1 MIAARTRAKLKKL
14 RDHLG
19 SLGSACLA
27 YSGGVDSTFL
37 AAVAAEVLGR
47 KFLAVTAVSE
57 TYPESERREAGRLA
71 RRLGFRHRFIKTS
84 ELGIPGFSA
93 NPPDRCYHCKRE
105 LFGKL
110 VGLARRGGF
119 AALLDGQNAD
129 DIADYRPGARAAAEL
144 GVLSPLKA
152 AGLAKRE
159 IRELS
164 REMGL
169 PTWKKPAQA
178 CLASRVP
185 YGQAITVGKLRRIAA
200 AEEFL
205 RGLGLGQLRVRDH
218 DRLAR
223 IEVPPAD
230 VARLAAPRTVAA
242 RAFLRPH
249 PRRRDQLDAAD
260 LRLAGPAAVRRHCA
274 PLHFHGRGAACP

>member
-1 MIAARTRAKLKKL
+1 
-14 RDHLG
+14 
-19 SLGSACLA
+19 
-27 YSGGVDSTFL
+27 
-37 AAVAAEVLGR
+37 VAAEVLGDR
-47 KFLAVTAVSE
+47 LLAVTAVSE

-71 RRLGFRHRFIKTS
+71 RRLGLRHRFIRTS
-84 ELGIPGFSA
+84 ELGIPGFSS

-110 VGLARRGGF
+110 ARLARVARREGF

-129 DIADYRPGARAAAEL
+129 DTADYRPGARAAAEL

-152 AGLAKRE
+152 AGLTKRE

-178 CLASRVP
+178 CLASRFP
-185 YGQAITVGKLRRIAA
+185 YGEAITVEKLGRVAA

-205 RGLGLGQLRVRDH
+205 RRLGLGQLRVRDH
-218 DRLAR
+218 GRLAR
-223 IEVPPAD
+223 IEVPAQD
-230 VARLAAPRTVAA
+230 IARLAAPRTRSKVVARLKKLGYTWVA
-242 RAFLRPH
+242 
-249 PRRRDQLDAAD
+249 LD
-260 LRLAGPAAVRRHCA
+260 LQGYRTGSMNEVL
-274 PLHFHGRGAACP
+274 